1 VAIIETTRNEQGEFV
16 ALYVRE
22 NSLQEEFDGFRSDLR
37 EACDDFLNDFLNDFR
52 NDLREMFARLNR
64 ALLAAGIVV
73 TVAGSACIYLMA
85 ILVGGK

>member
-1 VAIIETTRNEQGEFV
+1 MAIIETTRNEQGEFV

-22 NSLQEEFDGFRSDLR
+22 NSLQEEFDGFRSELR
-37 EACDDFLNDFLNDFR
+37 EACDGLR

-73 TVAGSACIYLMA
+73 TVAGSACICIVA